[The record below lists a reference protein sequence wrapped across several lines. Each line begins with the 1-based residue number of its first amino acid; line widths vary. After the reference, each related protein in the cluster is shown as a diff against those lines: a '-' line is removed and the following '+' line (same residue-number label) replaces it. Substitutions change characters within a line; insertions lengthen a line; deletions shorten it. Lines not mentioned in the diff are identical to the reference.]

1 MTHGSLFSGI
11 GGFDLAAQWM
21 GWENVF
27 HCEWNEFRQKVL
39 HHYWPKA
46 IQYND
51 ITKTDFTIHR
61 GKIDILTGGFPCQPY
76 SSAGKRK
83 GKEDERHLWPQMLRA
98 IREIQPRWVVGENVL
113 GLVNWSGGLVFHEV
127 QADLEAAGYEVW
139 PYVLPA
145 VSVNAPH
152 RRDRVWFVAYATSN
166 GYKNRHKEAGGK
178 KRSSEQRGL
187 QQFERMGGE
196 RLTPHPNGNGL
207 NQRNGND
214 EEQPSEGGKY
224 ALGNADTGNEYG
236 DVADTLGERTRKLK
250 SESIRRQNRRFNNN
264 GETWDVADTSHKGLQ
279 GSKVNGST
287 GGIGKESNKLT
298 TRCVRS
304 NWQNFPTISPLRKRD
319 DGVSNKLL
327 RFVVNEFYDT
337 NSYTSKKNRIKNL
350 QEVWDFIQQK
360 EIWEQIRGFYSLESK
375 IVLLQ
380 TMQLYSG
387 EYKKQEFTS
396 PFGEKLCEPIMQYLR
411 KHKEFRCSPQ
421 GQELEKQRAEQF
433 GNSLSFLPHEIAL
446 AARRFETAI
455 SKFEAWHRNES
466 IKAAG
471 NAIVP
476 QVVLQIFKAIEQYET
491 PPPLEATL

>member
-1 MTHGSLFSGI
+1 MKHGSLFSGI
-11 GGFDLAAQWM
+11 GGFDLAAEWM

-27 HCEWNEFRQKVL
+27 HCEWNEFGQKVL

-152 RRDRVWFVAYATSN
+152 RRDRVWFVAKNTKCNGFVFGESN
-166 GYKNRHKEAGGK
+166 QEGAEIWQFGNTCTG
-178 KRSSEQRGL
+178 SSVGVHL
-187 QQFERMGGE
+187 SERDTANTEDTTNGTE
-196 RLTPHPNGNGL
+196 SIAAHPNGNPTGTSGEGTSTTAIRSNFNVQQGEWGSKTEL
-207 NQRNGND
+207 NNRPSSVPRDAPNPNGNGFNQRNGND
-214 EEQPSEGGKY
+214 EKQPSEGGEY

-236 DVADTLGERTRKLK
+236 DVVDTEGERTRKLK
-250 SESIRRQNRRFNNN
+250 SESKRWQNRRFNNN
-264 GETWDVADTSHKGLQ
+264 GETWDVTDTCHTGLQ

-287 GGIGKESNKLT
+287 GGIRKESDKFT
-298 TRCVRS
+298 TGCICS
-304 NWQNFPTISPLRKRD
+304 NWQNFPTQSPICSRN
-319 DGVSNKLL
+319 DGLSSQLDGIT
-327 RFVVNEFYDT
+327 F
-337 NSYTSKKNRIKNL
+337 SK
-350 QEVWDFIQQK
+350 W
-360 EIWEQIRGFYSLESK
+360 
-375 IVLLQ
+375 
-380 TMQLYSG
+380 
-387 EYKKQEFTS
+387 
-396 PFGEKLCEPIMQYLR
+396 
-411 KHKEFRCSPQ
+411 
-421 GQELEKQRAEQF
+421 
-433 GNSLSFLPHEIAL
+433 
-446 AARRFETAI
+446 
-455 SKFEAWHRNES
+455 RNES

-476 QVVLQIFKAIEQYET
+476 QVVYQIFKAIEQYET
-491 PPPLEATL
+491 TSRMEDKV